1 MKRTTYRIIV
11 ACALG
16 LCTIVNYSV
25 SGDVGSGGSR
35 SFGGSSF
42 GSGSYGSGGGSFH
55 K

>member
-11 ACALG
+11 ACVLG
-16 LCTIVNYSV
+16 LCTVVNYSV
-25 SGDVGSGGSR
+25 SGDSSTGSR
-35 SFGGSSF
+35 SF